1 MHLTNDNRGI
11 ILRRIEM
18 AQDPSD
24 LNQDT
29 LKVGNKPLKIDAPTT
44 TLATQ
49 HTSDDKLID
58 KDDFLLHQYDS
69 LRTEI
74 LQRVATRYTIITITL
89 TVFGAAFVIQNTIL
103 PLLFPVLALVML
115 NIYIANAYGT
125 KKAADFIR
133 DAIETQVTADGKQ
146 AVALSDLPNIG
157 WQTHEDYSKS
167 EKVLRNRYSAGKAI
181 FFVSSLAASI
191 AGTLFNSQAVPGTKV
206 WPGFIVVSF
215 VISAVLAIPVFVSDG
230 VLVKLFEDR
239 PSNEDLARRI
249 EDRLPRRK

>member
-1 MHLTNDNRGI
+1 
-11 ILRRIEM
+11 M

-29 LKVGNKPLKIDAPTT
+29 LKVGNKPLKIGTAPTT
-44 TLATQ
+44 PGAQATP
-49 HTSDDKLID
+49 DNKLID

-89 TVFGAAFVIQNTIL
+89 TVFGGSFIIQNTIL

-125 KKAADFIR
+125 RKAADFIK
-133 DAIETQVTADGKQ
+133 DAIETQVTADGKYP
-146 AVALSDLPNIG
+146 VAQSDLPNIG
-157 WQTHEDYSKS
+157 WQTHEDDSKS

-191 AGTLFNSQAVPGTKV
+191 AGTLFNSQATPGTKV
-206 WPGFIVVSF
+206 WPGFIVASF
-215 VISAVLAIPVFVSDG
+215 VISALLAIPIFVSDDF
-230 VLVKLFEDR
+230 LVKSFEDR
-239 PSNEDLARRI
+239 PSNEALLKRVENRF
-249 EDRLPRRK
+249 PRRK

>member
-1 MHLTNDNRGI
+1 MVCNHISTLQLSTFCVRMHTTNDNRRI

-18 AQDPSD
+18 AQD
-24 LNQDT
+24 
-29 LKVGNKPLKIDAPTT
+29 
-44 TLATQ
+44 
-49 HTSDDKLID
+49 TSDDKLIG

-125 KKAADFIR
+125 RKAANFIR
-133 DAIETQVTADGKQ
+133 DAIETQVTADGKH
-146 AVALSDLPNIG
+146 AVDQSDLTNIG
-157 WQTHEDYSKS
+157 WQTHEDDRKS
-167 EKVLRNRYSAGKAI
+167 EEVLRNRYSAGKAI

-206 WPGFIVVSF
+206 WPGFIVASF
-215 VISAVLAIPVFVSDG
+215 VISALLAILVFVSDG
-230 VLVKLFEDR
+230 ALIKWFEER
-239 PSNEDLARRI
+239 PSNEDLARRVGN
-249 EDRLPRRK
+249 RFPFRK